1 MNIPVMAVKITEET
15 YPIAVA
21 CLAAGFA
28 TIPKKK
34 VMGNY
39 LVINKMEARTFKSQ
53 GERPWLVMSNS
64 HMSEKLFRANY
75 RFVIVGEPHKGFTE
89 VEPID

>member
-34 VMGNY
+34 IMGNY
-39 LVINKMEARTFKSQ
+39 LVINKMEARRFKGE

-64 HMSEKLFRANY
+64 HMSEKLFHTTY
-75 RFVIVGEPHKGFTE
+75 QFVGVEEPNVFTE
-89 VEPID
+89 VNLSD